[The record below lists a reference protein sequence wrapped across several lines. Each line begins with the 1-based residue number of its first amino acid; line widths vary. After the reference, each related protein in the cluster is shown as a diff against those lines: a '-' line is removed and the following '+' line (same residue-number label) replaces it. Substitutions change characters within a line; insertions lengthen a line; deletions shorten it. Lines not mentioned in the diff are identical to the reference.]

1 MPGQDQD
8 VTSARDPVEQL
19 LQFPDVHPYQK
30 WWGTHW
36 RLVELADLDTAIP
49 PERLQ
54 RGIDQEVAWLQSGI
68 DDPPLGR
75 ADGRPRRHASMQG
88 NAVYAFSRLG
98 FADHPSTSR
107 LVEALIGWQWPDGGW
122 NCDRHRTA
130 HRSSFHESVTPALGL
145 ATYAQLTGDETA
157 RAAADRTAELLLQ
170 HQLFRSRRTGE
181 PIHPSWT
188 RLHYPPYWHYDV
200 LQGLRLLHVL
210 GRLDDPR
217 AGEALDLLEGD
228 RRRDG
233 TFSGTQW
240 ASKQQP
246 AVLDRDTYR
255 HVLTRRAQGILEA
268 AGRQMPAYGTSD
280 ARPR

>member
-1 MPGQDQD
+1 
-8 VTSARDPVEQL
+8 
-19 LQFPDVHPYQK
+19 
-30 WWGTHW
+30 
-36 RLVELADLDTAIP
+36 
-49 PERLQ
+49 
-54 RGIDQEVAWLQSGI
+54 
-68 DDPPLGR
+68 
-75 ADGRPRRHASMQG
+75 MQG

-200 LQGLRLLHVL
+200 LQALVVL
-210 GRLDDPR
+210 DRAGCRDDPR
-217 AGEALDLLEGD
+217 TDRARRVVAAKQRKDGGWRAVRPWWRRPGSTGLVEAVDWGD
-228 RRRDG
+228 VAHQMVTLNALRV
-233 TFSGTQW
+233 T
-240 ASKQQP
+240 AP
-246 AVLDRDTYR
+246 
-255 HVLTRRAQGILEA
+255 A
-268 AGRQMPAYGTSD
+268 AGRTPVRSRPSPAPPAGRP
-280 ARPR
+280 AR